1 MRIEGDSDQRVRRST
16 ENSSTTDST
25 GTTEAGGTASTS
37 DFSAFLAKSLGKSGS
52 DTTNEESLFA
62 SLVHQGIADR
72 KETSSLEKFEA
83 RMEKHTRILERKA
96 GYTSD
101 EKAAKFA
108 LRDLVR
114 GKMISKE
121 EATKLYSKA
130 FAGAQL
136 DSDANSLS
144 DGVGGNGAEASAKV
158 VDVMKS
164 LETKMLAFTTSDSS
178 LTLRNLGE
186 GSTRSGFDTAEAFA
200 ALATG
205 GSASGATTGGSP
217 VDGANGFLFKPR
229 SDTQGK
235 LVVLLPATLTGKISG
250 VVLKDA
256 SGNEIESGR
265 SGGVGNGER
274 EHFRYNQPGGQYPA
288 NLTVEVRLKGGEV
301 KSYSIPDPSKR
312 YD

>member
-1 MRIEGDSDQRVRRST
+1 MRIEGDSKQRVTRST
-16 ENSSTTDST
+16 EKSTTTDST
-25 GTTEAGGTASTS
+25 GTTETPGTTATS

-62 SLVHQGIADR
+62 SLVHQGVADR
-72 KETSSLEKFEA
+72 KEVTSLEKFEA
-83 RMEKHTRILERKA
+83 RMEKHARILERKT
-96 GYTSD
+96 GYASD

-114 GKMISKE
+114 GKVVSKE
-121 EATKLYSKA
+121 AATKLYSKA

-136 DSDANSLS
+136 DSDLNSLS
-144 DGVGGNGAEASAKV
+144 DGIGENGTQASAKII
-158 VDVMKS
+158 DVMKS
-164 LETKMLAFTTSDSS
+164 LETKMQAFTASDTT

-186 GSTRSGFDTAEAFA
+186 GSTGSNLDTAATFA
-200 ALATG
+200 AAATG
-205 GSASGATTGGSP
+205 GGAGGAATVSSP
-217 VDGANGFLFKPR
+217 VDGADGFLFKPL

-235 LVVLLPATLTGKISG
+235 LVVLLPAALTGKVSG

-256 SGNEIESGR
+256 SGKEIESGR

-288 NLTVEVRLKGGEV
+288 NLTVEVRLKGGEI